1 MIGIKGLAIG
11 DLVLHKSKPGRIV
24 ALSQRGI
31 EVLFFDYMRIAL
43 LHCKDIE
50 PMPISVGVLQRMG
63 FEPVDGVSRWEHYLD
78 DGEMR
83 IVIQG
88 LGCSHVLKQR
98 YQSNGDWETH
108 AQCTC
113 FGVHQ
118 MQHFFTMTN
127 IDIDIEL

>member
-1 MIGIKGLAIG
+1 MIGITGLAIG
-11 DLVLHKSKPGRIV
+11 DLVLYKSKPGRIV
-24 ALSQRGI
+24 SLSQRGI
-31 EVLFFDYMRIAL
+31 EVLFLDNMIIAL

-50 PMPISVGVLQRMG
+50 PIPISVGVLQRMG
-63 FEPVDGVSRWEHYLD
+63 FEPVDGASRWEYYGD
-78 DGEMR
+78 DGELR
-83 IVIQG
+83 VVVQG
-88 LGCSHVLKQR
+88 LGCSHILKQR

-118 MQHFFTMTN
+118 MQHFLTMTN